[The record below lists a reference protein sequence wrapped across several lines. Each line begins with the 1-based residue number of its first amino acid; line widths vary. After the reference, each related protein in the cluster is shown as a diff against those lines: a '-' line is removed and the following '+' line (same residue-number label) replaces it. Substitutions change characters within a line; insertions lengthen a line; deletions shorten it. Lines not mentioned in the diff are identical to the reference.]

1 MENETSTRVQ
11 FLTGPESSG
20 PIRQCKISGPQRAR
34 EDAKREIAR
43 IIADNGKELG
53 KSNLNP
59 IGVKSIGA
67 HAPAL
72 RAGED
77 ATQILVPNRTV
88 GLIIGR
94 GGETIRDLQER
105 SGCHVNIVG
114 EEKSVNGFRPVNLIG
129 TPQAAAVARQLID
142 EIVESDTKNMN
153 AQSAGN
159 RDVGRGQPM
168 FGGGDEKIND
178 NITVPSEAV
187 GMIIGKGMYFKVL
200 PSSSL
205 VASDVQQAAKRS
217 KTCNKPPGAK
227 STSPNPTAATLNV
240 ILVSSDREVPSK
252 PPNAPSWI
260 KFTQWYVPPCILLP
274 HHPPKRT
281 IRSKLTILRRRTKT
295 APKTPTTSA
304 TNATTAATIA
314 TTITT
319 TITMTATPQYPNNH
333 PNLHT
338 ANSSPNNS
346 RCPNHSRAMPPVPR
360 IHTQPMEA
368 IRLT

>member
-1 MENETSTRVQ
+1 MGLIIGRQGENLRRVENETSTRVQ

-20 PIRQCKISGPQRAR
+20 PIRQCKISGSQRAR

-59 IGVKSIGA
+59 IGVKTVGT

-129 TPQAAAVARQLID
+129 TPTAAAVARQLID

-153 AQSAGN
+153 AQNANN
-159 RDVGRGQPM
+159 RDMGRGPPM
-168 FGGGDEKIND
+168 FGGGDDKIND
-178 NITVPSEAV
+178 NIIVPSEAV
-187 GMIIGKGMYFKVL
+187 GMIIGKGIYA
-200 PSSSL
+200 SSWLSL
-205 VASDVQQAAKRS
+205 QRLTYIIPQAAKRS
-217 KTCNKPPGAK
+217 KTCNKRPAAK
-227 STSPNPTAATLNV
+227 STSPNPTVVTSSATSA
-240 ILVSSDREVPSK
+240 SSDLELPLK
-252 PPNAPSWI
+252 QQNAQSWT
-260 KFTQWYVPPCILLP
+260 KFMQW
-274 HHPPKRT
+274 
-281 IRSKLTILRRRTKT
+281 
-295 APKTPTTSA
+295 
-304 TNATTAATIA
+304 
-314 TTITT
+314 
-319 TITMTATPQYPNNH
+319 
-333 PNLHT
+333 
-338 ANSSPNNS
+338 
-346 RCPNHSRAMPPVPR
+346 
-360 IHTQPMEA
+360 
-368 IRLT
+368 